1 MKPNYGGTPDAT
13 DLFVVG
19 VDIGDDIDP
28 SDLDDEDDFADLEPE
43 YDDFIPT
50 LDSSSRAL
58 ESGDRPVTYVDRG
71 PLDVVISGPVV
82 GGWGP
87 GRFHRS
93 RRAAFSFVVEK
104 YGAER
109 VMPTK
114 QSTGR
119 WSFLIR
125 NLKAKADK

>member
-1 MKPNYGGTPDAT
+1 MRLASAEQARDNA
-13 DLFVVG
+13 LQLLL
-19 VDIGDDIDP
+19 DIGDDVDP
-28 SDLDDEDDFADLEPE
+28 SDLDEEDDFEDLEPE

-50 LDSSSRAL
+50 LDSNSRAL
-58 ESGDRPVTYVDRG
+58 ESGERSVTYVDRG

-93 RRAAFSFVVEK
+93 RRAAFSFVAEK

-114 QSTGR
+114 QSVGR
-119 WSFLIR
+119 WSFLIK
-125 NLKAKADK
+125 NLKAKVDK